1 MPTNRT
7 LYTDS
12 NPLQQVPFETKVK
25 LLEEIDAYARS
36 RDPRVRQVSVS
47 LGGEWQAVQILRA
60 DGHRVGD
67 IRPLVRL
74 SVSVTVAQGDRM
86 ESGSHGAGGRR
97 GYEMY
102 IDAAH
107 WHGAVDEALRQALDR
122 KRQRLNSSH

>member
-67 IRPLVRL
+67 IRPPVRL
-74 SVSVTVAQGDRM
+74 NVSVTVVQGDRLK
-86 ESGSHGAGGRR
+86 SGPNGAGGRR
-97 GYEMY
+97 CDEMY
-102 IDAAH
+102 IDAPS
-107 WHGAVDEALRQALDR
+107 R
-122 KRQRLNSSH
+122 KVQNGRYWSRARDV